1 MELAGQDRTQVQAYP
16 ELIYGKKPSSATS
29 TTPGLP
35 QRLSGISRI
44 EADYDIHTKA
54 SGCYNA
60 AFELWLTRTSA
71 ADSADITSE
80 IMIWVSRKGLRPA
93 GSFLKSVETPH
104 GTADLYEAL
113 SMPWR
118 YLAFVLDQE
127 MLTGRIDLSFFWSRS
142 WLWAAL
148 ILPCFWQASSLET
161 RSLSDGARLG

>member
-1 MELAGQDRTQVQAYP
+1 MAEPCTNFAQIKFDECLIQNNAWGYEGHHPPQCIQGPPGAMPGWKWDWPGQDRTRVQAYP
-16 ELIYGKKPSSATS
+16 ELIYGKKPWSATS

-44 EADYDIHTKA
+44 DADYDIHTKA

-80 IMIWVSRKGLRPA
+80 IMIWVSCKGLRPA

-113 SMPWR
+113 SMP
-118 YLAFVLDQE
+118 
-127 MLTGRIDLSFFWSRS
+127 
-142 WLWAAL
+142 
-148 ILPCFWQASSLET
+148 
-161 RSLSDGARLG
+161 